1 MALKEVGPTGLGC
14 FRGRAL
20 SPEGSRFPHLFS
32 IRLGIKGKGKEAGMG
47 LRCPTWIHR
56 SQVAGSVGIGDLF
69 RWDTLRGSGRF
80 RDRLDFRIAD
90 EKTILYHPSPR
101 EPCRQANQRVDGG
114 PVGRF
119 GPEDANLVELLDD
132 AGCRLPVAAPQP
144 GKVDLGG
151 QELPGL

>member
-1 MALKEVGPTGLGC
+1 MALKEVGATGLGC

-32 IRLGIKGKGKEAGMG
+32 IRLGIKGKGKEAEMG

-56 SQVAGSVGIGDLF
+56 IRVAGSVGIGDLF
-69 RWDTLRGSGRF
+69 RWDTLRGPGRF
-80 RDRLDFRIAD
+80 RDRLDLRIAD

-114 PVGRF
+114 PVSRF
-119 GPEDANLVELLDD
+119 GSEDANLVELLDD
-132 AGCRLPVAAPQP
+132 AGCRLPVAVPQS
-144 GKVDLGG
+144 G
-151 QELPGL
+151 